1 MSPIDNNG
9 MRRNNAVFDKIG
21 VENFKAFGALQRVR
35 LKPITL
41 LYGKNSSGKSSFIHS
56 LLYLKSIKSSGNF
69 DPKDT
74 KLLRFGGFDR
84 FKHERL
90 EGQIVAFDLC
100 LNGAD
105 LVPIFSSGLKSF
117 NIRLE
122 VKRNG
127 DPKLGP
133 VCLQQILFSIS
144 DEEPFFSF
152 RYLRKGR
159 YKLEVDSKSKSGLR
173 LFSETEKN
181 LETVENSLECV
192 VTENYLI
199 PDRVIAKSGTKPQ
212 GILVAKI
219 EDFLTKVS
227 KEISDYLDNVSYLCG
242 NRDVADQGI
251 LDGAVSS
258 NDEEDSG
265 GLYYWEQ
272 IRKDADL
279 REQVNTH
286 LRLLFD
292 KRYEIIAVDF
302 FKSSTAA
309 KYAENIQQDFT
320 SASEE
325 IENQENA
332 DNDLGD
338 ISGYLDHPMKDEKVS
353 STNSKEEKEPEEKP
367 FGELVEDKLDSVSGD
382 RIEIRILDTN
392 SKTRIKLLPHELGFG
407 VGQVIPIIAAACL
420 SGRTV
425 IVEQPETHLHP
436 KQQADLGE
444 ILASSLALQEG
455 GGEGSTFI
463 IETHSIHILE
473 RLGKIIRETSNK
485 KDFKGLILMPGEVG
499 VYYVDAEESSSVK
512 LRRMELRDDGKLKR
526 KWPGEFF
533 NEDMNDLF

>member
-1 MSPIDNNG
+1 MF
-9 MRRNNAVFDKIG
+9 A
-21 VENFKAFGALQRVR
+21 A
-35 LKPITL
+35 
-41 LYGKNSSGKSSFIHS
+41 NS
-56 LLYLKSIKSSGNF
+56 
-69 DPKDT
+69 
-74 KLLRFGGFDR
+74 
-84 FKHERL
+84 
-90 EGQIVAFDLC
+90 
-100 LNGAD
+100 
-105 LVPIFSSGLKSF
+105 
-117 NIRLE
+117 
-122 VKRNG
+122 
-127 DPKLGP
+127 
-133 VCLQQILFSIS
+133 FSIS

-159 YKLEVDSKSKSGLR
+159 YKLEVDPKSKSGLK
-173 LFSETEKN
+173 LFSETKKN

-199 PDRVIAKSGTKPQ
+199 PDRVITKSGTKPQ

-265 GLYYWEQ
+265 GLYWEQ
-272 IRKDADL
+272 IRKDAEL

-353 STNSKEEKEPEEKP
+353 STSKEEKEPEEKP
-367 FGELVEDKLDSVSGD
+367 FGELVEEKLDSVSGD
-382 RIEIRILDTN
+382 RIEIRILDTH

-420 SGRTV
+420 PGRTV

-455 GGEGSTFI
+455 G
-463 IETHSIHILE
+463 
-473 RLGKIIRETSNK
+473 RGKHFYN
-485 KDFKGLILMPGEVG
+485 
-499 VYYVDAEESSSVK
+499 
-512 LRRMELRDDGKLKR
+512 
-526 KWPGEFF
+526 
-533 NEDMNDLF
+533 

>member
-1 MSPIDNNG
+1 MSPIDDKDIP
-9 MRRNNAVFDKIG
+9 RNNVVFDKIG

-56 LLYLKSIKSSGNF
+56 LLYLKSTKSSGNF

-84 FKHERL
+84 FKHERF
-90 EGQIVAFDLC
+90 EGQIVAFELC
-100 LNGAD
+100 VNGAD

-117 NIRLE
+117 NVRLE

-127 DPKLGP
+127 DPKVGP

-159 YKLEVDSKSKSGLR
+159 YKLEVDPKSKSGLR

-181 LETVENSLECV
+181 LETVDNSLECV

-199 PDRVIAKSGTKPQ
+199 PDRVITKSGTKPQ

-272 IRKDADL
+272 IRKDAEL

-320 SASEE
+320 IASEE

-332 DNDLGD
+332 DNDLGG
-338 ISGYLDHPMKDEKVS
+338 ISEYLDHPMKDEKVS
-353 STNSKEEKEPEEKP
+353 STNSKEEKGPKEKP

-382 RIEIRILDTN
+382 RIEIRILDTH

-420 SGRTV
+420 PGRTV

-473 RLGKIIRETSNK
+473 RLGKIIREASRG
-485 KDFKGLILMPGEVG
+485 KDFKGLKLKTEEVG
-499 VYYVDAEESSSVK
+499 VYYISQQDSAV
-512 LRRMELRDDGKLKR
+512 RIRTMELNSQGKLSR
-526 KWPGEFF
+526 DWPDGFF
-533 NEDMNDLF
+533 NEDVGDLF